1 MALVAHNDLELHQM
15 DVKIMFL
22 NGDIN
27 ETIFMVQP
35 ENFVLEY
42 PKRMVCKLTKFIYE
56 LKQASREWYH
66 KFHQVILSFGFEMNV
81 VFYCVLHV

>member
-42 PKRMVCKLTKFIYE
+42 PKMMVFKLTKFIYG

-66 KFHQVILSFGFEMNV
+66 KFHQVILSFGFVMNV
-81 VFYCVLHV
+81 VFDCVLQV